1 MSLLIIILIGV
12 LLYLY
17 WPTIQAW
24 LAVKLLQRLQRR
36 MTEAAGGEAYRNVAT
51 VPQGHPPSA
60 VKAQQRARTAARS
73 RSSMISRLASSPAPQ
88 ATSTLTSRSFHGTKQ
103 RSAGTPY
110 TVFIYAIRSSGI
122 GEVRFPYPTSF

>member
-36 MTEAAGGEAYRNVAT
+36 MTEAAGGEAYRNRGYGT
-51 VPQGHPPSA
+51 PG
-60 VKAQQRARTAARS
+60 
-73 RSSMISRLASSPAPQ
+73 ASSERREGTAE
-88 ATSTLTSRSFHGTKQ
+88 SSDSRQKQ
-103 RSAGTPY
+103 DLEDIEARKFTRP
-110 TVFIYAIRSSGI
+110 SSD
-122 GEVRFPYPTSF
+122 EYVDFEELPRD

>member
-36 MTEAAGGEAYRNVAT
+36 MTEAAGGEAYR
-51 VPQGHPPSA
+51 
-60 VKAQQRARTAARS
+60 S
-73 RSSMISRLASSPAPQ
+73 RSSMISRCASSPAPQ
-88 ATSTLTSRSFHGTKQ
+88 ATSTLTSRSFHGTK
-103 RSAGTPY
+103 
-110 TVFIYAIRSSGI
+110 
-122 GEVRFPYPTSF
+122 

>member
-36 MTEAAGGEAYRNVAT
+36 MTEAAGGEAYRNRGYGA
-51 VPQGHPPSA
+51 PW
-60 VKAQQRARTAARS
+60 
-73 RSSMISRLASSPAPQ
+73 ASSERREGTAE
-88 ATSTLTSRSFHGTKQ
+88 SSDSRQKQ
-103 RSAGTPY
+103 ELDDIEARKFTRP
-110 TVFIYAIRSSGI
+110 SSD
-122 GEVRFPYPTSF
+122 EYVDFEELPRD

>member
-36 MTEAAGGEAYRNVAT
+36 MTEAAGGEAYRNRGYGA
-51 VPQGHPPSA
+51 PSA
-60 VKAQQRARTAARS
+60 
-73 RSSMISRLASSPAPQ
+73 
-88 ATSTLTSRSFHGTKQ
+88 
-103 RSAGTPY
+103 
-110 TVFIYAIRSSGI
+110 SSGHREGTAESSDSRQKQELDDI
-122 GEVRFPYPTSF
+122 EARKFTRPSSDEYVDFEELPRD

>member
-36 MTEAAGGEAYRNVAT
+36 MTEAAGGEAYRNR
-51 VPQGHPPSA
+51 GYG
-60 VKAQQRARTAARS
+60 
-73 RSSMISRLASSPAPQ
+73 APGRI
-88 ATSTLTSRSFHGTKQ
+88 L
-103 RSAGTPY
+103 
-110 TVFIYAIRSSGI
+110 
-122 GEVRFPYPTSF
+122 

>member
-36 MTEAAGGEAYRNVAT
+36 MTEAAGGEAYRNRGYGAPGASSERREGMAESSV
-51 VPQGHPPSA
+51 
-60 VKAQQRARTAARS
+60 RS
-73 RSSMISRLASSPAPQ
+73 LMISRLASSPAPQ

-110 TVFIYAIRSSGI
+110 TVFTYAIRSSGI
-122 GEVRFPYPTSF
+122 GEVSFPYPTSF

>member
-36 MTEAAGGEAYRNVAT
+36 MTEAASGEAYRNRGYGA
-51 VPQGHPPSA
+51 PG
-60 VKAQQRARTAARS
+60 
-73 RSSMISRLASSPAPQ
+73 ASSGRHEGTAE
-88 ATSTLTSRSFHGTKQ
+88 SSDSRQKQ
-103 RSAGTPY
+103 ELDDIEARKFTRP
-110 TVFIYAIRSSGI
+110 SSD
-122 GEVRFPYPTSF
+122 EYVDFEELPRD

>member
-36 MTEAAGGEAYRNVAT
+36 MTEAAGGEAYRNRDYGA
-51 VPQGHPPSA
+51 PG
-60 VKAQQRARTAARS
+60 
-73 RSSMISRLASSPAPQ
+73 ASSERREG
-88 ATSTLTSRSFHGTKQ
+88 TTEGSDSRQKQ
-103 RSAGTPY
+103 ELDDIEARKFTRP
-110 TVFIYAIRSSGI
+110 SSD
-122 GEVRFPYPTSF
+122 EYVDFEELPRD

>member
-36 MTEAAGGEAYRNVAT
+36 MTEAAGGEAYRNRGYGAL
-51 VPQGHPPSA
+51 G
-60 VKAQQRARTAARS
+60 
-73 RSSMISRLASSPAPQ
+73 ASSERREGTAE
-88 ATSTLTSRSFHGTKQ
+88 SSDSRQKQ
-103 RSAGTPY
+103 ELDDIEARKFTRP
-110 TVFIYAIRSSGI
+110 SSD
-122 GEVRFPYPTSF
+122 EYVDFEELPRD

>member
-36 MTEAAGGEAYRNVAT
+36 MTEATGGEAYRNRGYGA
-51 VPQGHPPSA
+51 PG
-60 VKAQQRARTAARS
+60 
-73 RSSMISRLASSPAPQ
+73 ASSERREG
-88 ATSTLTSRSFHGTKQ
+88 TTEGSDSRQKQ
-103 RSAGTPY
+103 ELDDIEARKFTRP
-110 TVFIYAIRSSGI
+110 SSD
-122 GEVRFPYPTSF
+122 EYVDFEELPRD

>member
-36 MTEAAGGEAYRNVAT
+36 MTEAAGGEAYRNRGYGD
-51 VPQGHPPSA
+51 PG
-60 VKAQQRARTAARS
+60 
-73 RSSMISRLASSPAPQ
+73 ASSE
-88 ATSTLTSRSFHGTKQ
+88 RREGTAESSVSHQKQ
-103 RSAGTPY
+103 ELDDIEARKFTRP
-110 TVFIYAIRSSGI
+110 SSD
-122 GEVRFPYPTSF
+122 EYVDFEELPRD

>member
-36 MTEAAGGEAYRNVAT
+36 MTEAAGGEAYRNRGYGI
-51 VPQGHPPSA
+51 PG
-60 VKAQQRARTAARS
+60 
-73 RSSMISRLASSPAPQ
+73 ASSERREGTAE
-88 ATSTLTSRSFHGTKQ
+88 SSDSRQKQ
-103 RSAGTPY
+103 ELDD
-110 TVFIYAIRSSGI
+110 I
-122 GEVRFPYPTSF
+122 EVRKFTRPSSDEYVDFEELPRD

>member
-36 MTEAAGGEAYRNVAT
+36 MTEAAGGETYRNRGYGA
-51 VPQGHPPSA
+51 PG
-60 VKAQQRARTAARS
+60 
-73 RSSMISRLASSPAPQ
+73 ASSE
-88 ATSTLTSRSFHGTKQ
+88 RREGT
-103 RSAGTPY
+103 TE
-110 TVFIYAIRSSGI
+110 SSGSRQKQELDDI
-122 GEVRFPYPTSF
+122 EARKFTRPSSDEYVDFEELPRD

>member
-36 MTEAAGGEAYRNVAT
+36 MTEAAGGEAYRNRVYGA
-51 VPQGHPPSA
+51 PG
-60 VKAQQRARTAARS
+60 
-73 RSSMISRLASSPAPQ
+73 ASSERREGTAE
-88 ATSTLTSRSFHGTKQ
+88 SSDSRQKQ
-103 RSAGTPY
+103 ELDDIEARKFTRP
-110 TVFIYAIRSSGI
+110 SSD
-122 GEVRFPYPTSF
+122 EYVDFEELPRD

>member
-36 MTEAAGGEAYRNVAT
+36 MT
-51 VPQGHPPSA
+51 
-60 VKAQQRARTAARS
+60 
-73 RSSMISRLASSPAPQ
+73 
-88 ATSTLTSRSFHGTKQ
+88 
-103 RSAGTPY
+103 
-110 TVFIYAIRSSGI
+110 
-122 GEVRFPYPTSF
+122 

>member
-36 MTEAAGGEAYRNVAT
+36 MTEAAGGEAYRNRGYGA
-51 VPQGHPPSA
+51 PPSA

-88 ATSTLTSRSFHGTKQ
+88 VTSTLTLRSFHGTK
-103 RSAGTPY
+103 
-110 TVFIYAIRSSGI
+110 
-122 GEVRFPYPTSF
+122 

>member
-36 MTEAAGGEAYRNVAT
+36 MTEAAGGEAYRNRGDGA
-51 VPQGHPPSA
+51 PG
-60 VKAQQRARTAARS
+60 
-73 RSSMISRLASSPAPQ
+73 ASSERREGTAE
-88 ATSTLTSRSFHGTKQ
+88 SSDSRQKQ
-103 RSAGTPY
+103 ELDDIEARKFTRP
-110 TVFIYAIRSSGI
+110 SSD
-122 GEVRFPYPTSF
+122 EYVDFEELPRD

>member
-36 MTEAAGGEAYRNVAT
+36 MTEAAGGEAYRNRGYGAL
-51 VPQGHPPSA
+51 GHPLSV
-60 VKAQQRARTAARS
+60 VKARLRARTAARS
-73 RSSMISRLASSPAPQ
+73 RRLDDIEARKFTRPSSDEYVDFEELPRD
-88 ATSTLTSRSFHGTKQ
+88 
-103 RSAGTPY
+103 
-110 TVFIYAIRSSGI
+110 
-122 GEVRFPYPTSF
+122 

>member
-36 MTEAAGGEAYRNVAT
+36 MTEAAGGEAYRN
-51 VPQGHPPSA
+51 
-60 VKAQQRARTAARS
+60 RAYGAPG
-73 RSSMISRLASSPAPQ
+73 ASSERREGTAE
-88 ATSTLTSRSFHGTKQ
+88 SSDSRQKQ
-103 RSAGTPY
+103 ELDDIEARKFTRP
-110 TVFIYAIRSSGI
+110 SSD
-122 GEVRFPYPTSF
+122 EYVDFEELPRD

>member
-36 MTEAAGGEAYRNVAT
+36 MTEAAGGEAYRNRGCGA
-51 VPQGHPPSA
+51 PG
-60 VKAQQRARTAARS
+60 
-73 RSSMISRLASSPAPQ
+73 ASSERRE
-88 ATSTLTSRSFHGTKQ
+88 STAESSESRQKQ
-103 RSAGTPY
+103 ELDDIEARKFTRP
-110 TVFIYAIRSSGI
+110 SSD
-122 GEVRFPYPTSF
+122 EYVDFEELPRD

>member
-36 MTEAAGGEAYRNVAT
+36 MTEAAGGEAYRNRGYGA
-51 VPQGHPPSA
+51 PGHPPSV
-60 VKAQQRARTAARS
+60 VKAWQRARSATKS

-88 ATSTLTSRSFHGTKQ
+88 VTSTLTSRSFHGTK
-103 RSAGTPY
+103 
-110 TVFIYAIRSSGI
+110 
-122 GEVRFPYPTSF
+122 

>member
-36 MTEAAGGEAYRNVAT
+36 MTEAAGGEAYRNRGYGA
-51 VPQGHPPSA
+51 PGASSERREA
-60 VKAQQRARTAARS
+60 RQRARTAARS
-73 RSSMISRLASSPAPQ
+73 RSLMISRLASSPAPQ

-110 TVFIYAIRSSGI
+110 TVFTYAIRSSGI

>member
-36 MTEAAGGEAYRNVAT
+36 MTEAAGGEAYRTERREGTAESSDSRQKQELDDIEARKFT
-51 VPQGHPPSA
+51 RPSSDEY
-60 VKAQQRARTAARS
+60 VDFEELPRD
-73 RSSMISRLASSPAPQ
+73 
-88 ATSTLTSRSFHGTKQ
+88 
-103 RSAGTPY
+103 
-110 TVFIYAIRSSGI
+110 
-122 GEVRFPYPTSF
+122 

>member
-36 MTEAAGGEAYRNVAT
+36 MTEAAGGEAYRNRGYGAS
-51 VPQGHPPSA
+51 G
-60 VKAQQRARTAARS
+60 
-73 RSSMISRLASSPAPQ
+73 ASSERREGTAE
-88 ATSTLTSRSFHGTKQ
+88 SSDSRQKQ
-103 RSAGTPY
+103 ELDDIEARKFTRP
-110 TVFIYAIRSSGI
+110 SSD
-122 GEVRFPYPTSF
+122 EYVDFEELPRD